1 MFGSASEDIGA
12 NNHIAYPPSGHHEE
26 APDVLK
32 FVRPL
37 SSLPIFRERCR
48 WRKSMIG
55 HKAKSCMLFIVLQLF
70 SWQIKTSLAH
80 SAAMSSNDQD
90 QNENQISSNDEPPYT
105 ITHQDGKLNVV
116 FTSGDMKG
124 QDFQID
130 LSKIP
135 PPIDDGQPR
144 QLEEE
149 PSQPY
154 SVLAIACWLE
164 VEEGGAK

>member
-1 MFGSASEDIGA
+1 M
-12 NNHIAYPPSGHHEE
+12 SGH
-26 APDVLK
+26 K
-32 FVRPL
+32 T
-37 SSLPIFRERCR
+37 
-48 WRKSMIG
+48 
-55 HKAKSCMLFIVLQLF
+55 KSCMLLILLQTF
-70 SWQIKTSLAH
+70 AWQSKIALAQ
-80 SAAMSSNDQD
+80 AAVMSSNDQD

-105 ITHQDGKLNVV
+105 ITQQDGKLNVV